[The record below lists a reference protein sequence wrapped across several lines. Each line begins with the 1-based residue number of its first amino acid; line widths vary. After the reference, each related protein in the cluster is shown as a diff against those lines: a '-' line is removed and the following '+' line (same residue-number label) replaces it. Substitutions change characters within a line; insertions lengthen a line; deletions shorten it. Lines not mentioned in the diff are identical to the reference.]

1 MKLSP
6 QEQEQLIAL
15 MTRIYMDLH
24 GIESEHNLLAGEGDY
39 RPRIEHFHD
48 AVRALSS
55 QDAAHLEPGGRLSV
69 ELLAYDLS
77 ALRYLQT
84 MPLASLKPHGGVGTS
99 PGTAPVAVRDG
110 DLIVK
115 SKRPSRQVRERICEL
130 YQHYAVLFAAM
141 MKPLADRDYL
151 DRVDTLNQD
160 VKDLHGLVDQLNK
173 MAAGK
178 GSLNH
183 VVSAVQHLED
193 DSLRHELME
202 FMRADKYK
210 KKDNLIKL
218 VAFLKSHMGKLD
230 QQIAGIDA
238 AHMNYVMAQ
247 LGIFEGSRDMLKKLA
262 AQGMNLV
269 GKFVQNAVAE
279 SKRDLG
285 R

>member
-1 MKLSP
+1 MKISP

-15 MTRIYMDLH
+15 MTRMYMDLH
-24 GIESEHNLLAGEGDY
+24 EIETEHHLLAGEGDY

-55 QDAAHLEPGGRLSV
+55 QDPAHLEPGGRLSV

-160 VKDLHGLVDQLNK
+160 VKDVHSLVQKLNQ
-173 MAAGK
+173 MAQGK
-178 GSLNH
+178 ATLEQ
-183 VVSAVQHLED
+183 VVAAIQHLED
-193 DSLRHELME
+193 DGLRHELMQ
-202 FMRADKYK
+202 FMREGKHK
-210 KKDNLIKL
+210 KKDNLAKL
-218 VAFLKSHMGKLD
+218 AEFLKSHIGAMDK
-230 QQIAGIDA
+230 QIAGVDA

-247 LGIFEGSRDMLKKLA
+247 LGIFESSKDMLKKMA
-262 AQGMNLV
+262 SQGMNLV
-269 GKFVQNAVAE
+269 GKFVQNAVSE
-279 SKRDLG
+279 SKRDMG